1 MQLDDFSI
9 CQFEGK
15 IREIKEEEFE
25 FFGLSKGSIAEAAQ
39 SLLPDDFNPEENI
52 DVLPV
57 VFNLAKVNEFN
68 KNGDGIDSKTAAA
81 AVKRFINKPINIEHK
96 KDKIVGHMINASFST
111 REFDFKNNDIE
122 SYADKTEPYY
132 INAAGLIYR
141 QIYPQLADAI
151 IEASNNNDETYQ
163 SISAS
168 WELAFREYEVAYGSN
183 TLKGSKVLTGN
194 EKEDKKQYIKGFGG
208 KGEDEEGV
216 PVNRLIVGET
226 YPLGAALTR
235 NPAADVKGIYPEE
248 DTEKNATPEKI
259 SLNSNKNVKSG
270 KFKFIFNDMDK
281 EQFDELM
288 AKVGESVAS
297 VVKQQS
303 EASTIGEI
311 MRDALTD
318 HGESWKS
325 KVELEREAK
334 AKAEADLSE
343 VKDTLDS
350 TKEELQTL
358 KAEAEA
364 KATADLF
371 NDRMNFIDNDYGLSE
386 QELELVTAEVKDVE
400 STKEAFEAYKGKMQ
414 VIFAH
419 KLKAS
424 IEAKEEEIQ
433 ARIQEA
439 VASKTEGTIT
449 LKEGQ
454 AEVTEEETTEEH
466 SEETSEEP
474 EAELEVEEDDE
485 SEASIPNNNAE
496 ASEKISLVERL
507 KKGFSV
513 EVT

>member
-1 MQLDDFSI
+1 MQLDDFNI

-25 FFGLSKGSIAEAAQ
+25 AFGLSEGSIAEAAQ
-39 SLLPDDFNPEENI
+39 SLLPEDFDPEQNI

-68 KNGDGIDSKTAAA
+68 KNGDGIDSKTALA

-132 INAAGLIYR
+132 INAAGLIYK
-141 QIYPQLADAI
+141 QIYPKLADAI
-151 IEASNNNDETYQ
+151 MEASDDNDESYQ

-168 WELAFREYEVAYGSN
+168 WELAFKEYEVAYGSN
-183 TLKGSKVLTGN
+183 ILEDSKVLTGS
-194 EKEDKKQYIKGFGG
+194 EKEDKKQYLKGLGG
-208 KGEDEEGV
+208 KGEDDNGK

-235 NPAADVKGIYPEE
+235 NPAAAVKGIYSDEPKEE
-248 DTEKNATPEKI
+248 KMESEKI
-259 SLNSNKNVKSG
+259 SLNSNKNVNAD
-270 KFKFIFNDMDK
+270 KFKFIFNNMDK

-297 VVKQQS
+297 VVKQES

-318 HGESWKS
+318 HSESWKS

-343 VKDTLDS
+343 VKEALDS
-350 TKEELQTL
+350 TKEELETL

-371 NDRMNFIDNDYGLSE
+371 NDRMNFIDNDYDLNE
-386 QELELVTAEVKDVE
+386 QELELVTAEVKGLE
-400 STKEAFEAYKGKMQ
+400 STEEAFEAYKGKLQ

-419 KLKAS
+419 KLKAN
-424 IEAKEEEIQ
+424 IEAKEAEIK
-433 ARIQEA
+433 ARIEEA
-439 VASKTEGTIT
+439 VASKTEA
-449 LKEGQ
+449 Q
-454 AEVTEEETTEEH
+454 ALAEE
-466 SEETSEEP
+466 SEAPKADPEPEPEPEPEEP
-474 EAELEVEEDDE
+474 AEELEVEEDEEAD
-485 SEASIPNNNAE
+485 ASIPNNNAD

-507 KKGFSV
+507 KKNFSV
-513 EVT
+513 EVS

>member
-1 MQLDDFSI
+1 MQLDDFNI

-25 FFGLSKGSIAEAAQ
+25 AFGLSEGSIAEAAQ
-39 SLLPDDFNPEENI
+39 SLLPEDFDPEQNI

-68 KNGDGIDSKTAAA
+68 KNGDGIDSKTALA

-132 INAAGLIYR
+132 INAAGLIYK
-141 QIYPQLADAI
+141 QIYPKLADAI
-151 IEASNNNDETYQ
+151 MEASDDNDESYQ

-168 WELAFREYEVAYGSN
+168 WELAFKEYEVAYGSN
-183 TLKGSKVLTGN
+183 ILEDSKVLTGS
-194 EKEDKKQYIKGFGG
+194 EKEDKKQYLKGLGG
-208 KGEDEEGV
+208 KGEDDNGK

-235 NPAADVKGIYPEE
+235 NPAAAVKGIYSDEPKEE
-248 DTEKNATPEKI
+248 KMESEKI
-259 SLNSNKNVKSG
+259 SLNSNKNVNAD
-270 KFKFIFNDMDK
+270 KFKFIFNNMDK

-297 VVKQQS
+297 VVKQES

-318 HGESWKS
+318 HSESWKS

-343 VKDTLDS
+343 VKEALDT
-350 TKEELQTL
+350 TKEELETL

-371 NDRMNFIDNDYGLSE
+371 NDRMNFIDNDYDLNE
-386 QELELVTAEVKDVE
+386 QELELVTAEVKGLE
-400 STKEAFEAYKGKMQ
+400 STEEAFEAYKGKLQ

-419 KLKAS
+419 KLKAN
-424 IEAKEEEIQ
+424 IEAKEAEIK
-433 ARIQEA
+433 ARIEEA
-439 VASKTEGTIT
+439 VASKTEA
-449 LKEGQ
+449 Q
-454 AEVTEEETTEEH
+454 ALAEE
-466 SEETSEEP
+466 SEAPQADPEPEPEPEPEEP
-474 EAELEVEEDDE
+474 AEELEVEEDEEAD
-485 SEASIPNNNAE
+485 ASIPNNNAD

-507 KKGFSV
+507 KKNFSV
-513 EVT
+513 EVS

>member
-1 MQLDDFSI
+1 MQLDDFNI

-25 FFGLSKGSIAEAAQ
+25 AFGLSEGSIAEAAQ
-39 SLLPDDFNPEENI
+39 SLLPEDFDPEQNI

-68 KNGDGIDSKTAAA
+68 KNGDGIDSKTALA

-132 INAAGLIYR
+132 INAAGLIYK
-141 QIYPQLADAI
+141 QIYPKLADAI
-151 IEASNNNDETYQ
+151 MEASDDNDESYQ

-168 WELAFREYEVAYGSN
+168 WELAFKEYEVAYGSN
-183 TLKGSKVLTGN
+183 ILEDSKVLTGS
-194 EKEDKKQYIKGFGG
+194 EKEDKKQYLKGLGG
-208 KGEDEEGV
+208 KGEDDNGK

-235 NPAADVKGIYPEE
+235 NPAAAVKGIYSDEPKEE
-248 DTEKNATPEKI
+248 KMESEKI
-259 SLNSNKNVKSG
+259 SLNSNKNVNAD
-270 KFKFIFNDMDK
+270 KFKFIFNNMDK

-297 VVKQQS
+297 VVKQES

-318 HGESWKS
+318 HSESWKS

-343 VKDTLDS
+343 VKEALDA
-350 TKEELQTL
+350 TKEELETL

-371 NDRMNFIDNDYGLSE
+371 NDRMNFIDNDYDLNE
-386 QELELVTAEVKDVE
+386 QELELVTAEVKGLE
-400 STKEAFEAYKGKMQ
+400 STEEAFEAYKGKLQ

-419 KLKAS
+419 KLKAN
-424 IEAKEEEIQ
+424 IEAKEAEIK
-433 ARIQEA
+433 ARIEEA
-439 VASKTEGTIT
+439 VASKTEA
-449 LKEGQ
+449 Q
-454 AEVTEEETTEEH
+454 ALAEE
-466 SEETSEEP
+466 SEAPQADPEPEPEPEPEEP
-474 EAELEVEEDDE
+474 AEELEVEEDEEAD
-485 SEASIPNNNAE
+485 ASIPNNNAD

-507 KKGFSV
+507 KKNFSV
-513 EVT
+513 EVS

>member
-1 MQLDDFSI
+1 MQLDDFNI

-25 FFGLSKGSIAEAAQ
+25 AFGLSEGSIAEAAQ
-39 SLLPDDFNPEENI
+39 SLLPEDFDPEQNI

-68 KNGDGIDSKTAAA
+68 KNGDGIDSKTALA

-132 INAAGLIYR
+132 INAAGLIYK
-141 QIYPQLADAI
+141 QIYPKLADAI
-151 IEASNNNDETYQ
+151 MEASDDNDESYQ

-168 WELAFREYEVAYGSN
+168 WELAFKEYEVAYGSN
-183 TLKGSKVLTGN
+183 ILEDSKVLTGS
-194 EKEDKKQYIKGFGG
+194 EKEDKKQYLKGLGG
-208 KGEDEEGV
+208 KGEDDNGK

-235 NPAADVKGIYPEE
+235 NPAAAVKGIYSDEPKEE
-248 DTEKNATPEKI
+248 KMESEKI
-259 SLNSNKNVKSG
+259 SLNSNKNVNAD
-270 KFKFIFNDMDK
+270 KFKFIFNNMDK

-297 VVKQQS
+297 VVKQES

-318 HGESWKS
+318 HSESWKS

-343 VKDTLDS
+343 VKEILDS
-350 TKEELQTL
+350 TKEELETL

-371 NDRMNFIDNDYGLSE
+371 NDRMNFIDNDYDLNE
-386 QELELVTAEVKDVE
+386 QELELVTAEVKGLE
-400 STKEAFEAYKGKMQ
+400 STEEAFEAYKGKLQ

-419 KLKAS
+419 KLKAN
-424 IEAKEEEIQ
+424 IEAKEAEIK
-433 ARIQEA
+433 ARIEEA
-439 VASKTEGTIT
+439 VASKTEA
-449 LKEGQ
+449 Q
-454 AEVTEEETTEEH
+454 ALAEE
-466 SEETSEEP
+466 SEAPKADPEPEPEPEPEEP
-474 EAELEVEEDDE
+474 AEELEVEEDEEAD
-485 SEASIPNNNAE
+485 ASIPNNNAD

-507 KKGFSV
+507 KKNFSV
-513 EVT
+513 EVS

>member
-1 MQLDDFSI
+1 
-9 CQFEGK
+9 
-15 IREIKEEEFE
+15 
-25 FFGLSKGSIAEAAQ
+25 
-39 SLLPDDFNPEENI
+39 
-52 DVLPV
+52 
-57 VFNLAKVNEFN
+57 
-68 KNGDGIDSKTAAA
+68 
-81 AVKRFINKPINIEHK
+81 
-96 KDKIVGHMINASFST
+96 
-111 REFDFKNNDIE
+111 
-122 SYADKTEPYY
+122 
-132 INAAGLIYR
+132 
-141 QIYPQLADAI
+141 
-151 IEASNNNDETYQ
+151 
-163 SISAS
+163 
-168 WELAFREYEVAYGSN
+168 
-183 TLKGSKVLTGN
+183 
-194 EKEDKKQYIKGFGG
+194 
-208 KGEDEEGV
+208 
-216 PVNRLIVGET
+216 
-226 YPLGAALTR
+226 
-235 NPAADVKGIYPEE
+235 
-248 DTEKNATPEKI
+248 
-259 SLNSNKNVKSG
+259 
-270 KFKFIFNDMDK
+270 MDK

-371 NDRMNFIDNDYGLSE
+371 NDRMNFIDNDYDLSE